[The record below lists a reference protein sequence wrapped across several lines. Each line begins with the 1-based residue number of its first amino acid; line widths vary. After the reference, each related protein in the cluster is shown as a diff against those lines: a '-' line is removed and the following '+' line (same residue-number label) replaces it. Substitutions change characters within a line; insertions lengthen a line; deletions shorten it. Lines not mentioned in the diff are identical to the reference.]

1 MKQGKWPAHNFII
14 AIHHDFFHTNM
25 QRLCYCLS
33 PWKMFW
39 ILSDINA
46 IFSIFWAMTTNT
58 NFAGSRSDCVNWKIV
73 IDALSRHHERRQI
86 AENVKS
92 FNEFRIWFDSFR
104 NLILLWSIEDDSDE
118 LMQTLYW
125 WSINSSP
132 NFDADEAIYC
142 PHPQFCWFA
151 LHKK

>member
-1 MKQGKWPAHNFII
+1 MTSSQLHYSHSPRFFSHKYATALLLPQSMKNVLNSFRYQC
-14 AIHHDFFHTNM
+14 DFFN
-25 QRLCYCLS
+25 
-33 PWKMFW
+33 
-39 ILSDINA
+39 ILSDV
-46 IFSIFWAMTTNT
+46 
-58 NFAGSRSDCVNWKIV
+58 AGSRSDCVNWKIV
-73 IDALSRHHERRQI
+73 IDALSRHRERRQI

-125 WSINSSP
+125 WAINSSP